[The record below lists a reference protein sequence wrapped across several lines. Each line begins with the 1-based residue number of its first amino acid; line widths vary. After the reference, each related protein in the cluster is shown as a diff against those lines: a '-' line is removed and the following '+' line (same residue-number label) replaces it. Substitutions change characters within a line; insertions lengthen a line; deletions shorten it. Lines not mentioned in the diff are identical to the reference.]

1 MGLLIRI
8 SLRNLLR
15 QKRRNL
21 LLGTA
26 MAIGM
31 AILAIANAFS
41 HGISDVL
48 FNRILTYVAGHVT
61 VAMAQGSDI
70 TRPVFHDGPRLDSLI
85 RAAAPQALTI
95 QEGVG
100 ILARAIG
107 NGKSD
112 NIVLI
117 GMDPTLRG
125 TQQQQENLKAD
136 FRMRQGTF
144 DDVLRTDI
152 ENPALLSADKAA
164 YLNAKVGD
172 LVRVRFTDI
181 HGRRQAVRL
190 TVVGIFSP
198 ANIFMSVPVF
208 VERSRLKALAG
219 YEPGDLAQVSLS
231 LSDPKKQAVPVADAL
246 HAALAPPLAMAYGRL
261 EAGGRKAAGSK
272 AAALALGFLPDSSAL
287 RGLSSALSPGLTEG
301 RSLLSRS
308 DVLMGAALA
317 QTLGVKPGDTVRF
330 AYAAKRASAGS
341 GDSAFATFTLTGIIP
356 AISRLPANVLLVN
369 DKQFYAFYYSHWPAP
384 PPAGSLRPD
393 TTGIGRYLDQEWI
406 LLPRTRTTEELQLKR
421 RDIARFKTKAASL
434 DVQTMYES
442 ASMVIKLEYA
452 LNLITLAAV
461 LILFFIIQVG
471 VVNTLRMTIRERT
484 REIGTIRAIGMQR
497 GQVRAIFLLETF
509 FLSMAA
515 CVAGIGLAFAGM
527 AGLGRLTFRAEGN
540 PLSMLLV
547 EGHPHFQP
555 SVLGT
560 AAYLLIILAIAVA
573 TAWFPARRAAN
584 LHPADALRHFG

>member
-1 MGLLIRI
+1 
-8 SLRNLLR
+8 
-15 QKRRNL
+15 
-21 LLGTA
+21 LGTA

-48 FNRILTYVAGHVT
+48 FNRILSYVAGHVT

-70 TRPVFHDGPRLDSLI
+70 MRPVFHDGPRLDSLI
-85 RAAAPQALTI
+85 RAAAPEALTV

-100 ILARAIG
+100 VFARALG

-112 NIVLI
+112 NIALI
-117 GMDPTLRG
+117 GMDPRVRG
-125 TQQQQENLKAD
+125 TKKQQEDLKSD
-136 FRMRQGTF
+136 FRMRQGSF
-144 DDVLRTDI
+144 DDILRTDI
-152 ENPALLSADKAA
+152 ENPALLSAEKSA

-172 LVRVRFTDI
+172 VLRVRFTDI
-181 HGRRQAVRL
+181 YGRSQAARL

-208 VERSRLKALAG
+208 LERSRLKALAG
-219 YEPGDLAQVSLS
+219 YGPGDLAQVSIS
-231 LSDPKKQAVPVADAL
+231 LPHPKKQAIPAADAL
-246 HAALAPPLAMAYGRL
+246 HAALVPPLAEAYGRV
-261 EAGGRKAAGSK
+261 EARGGASN
-272 AAALALGFLPDSSAL
+272 ALALGFLPDSSAL
-287 RGLSSALSPGLTEG
+287 RGLAAALSPRLTEG

-308 DVLMGAALA
+308 DVLIGDSLA
-317 QTLGVKPGDTVRF
+317 RSLGVKPGDTIRF
-330 AYAAKRASAGS
+330 AYAAKGISAPS
-341 GDSAFATFTLTGIIP
+341 GDSASATFVLTGILP
-356 AISRLPANVLLVN
+356 AASRLPADVLLVN

-384 PPAGSLRPD
+384 PPAGAVRPD
-393 TTGIGRYLDQEWI
+393 TAGLGTYLDREWI

-497 GQVRAIFLLETF
+497 SQVRAVFLLETF
-509 FLSMAA
+509 FLSVAS

-527 AGLGRLTFRAEGN
+527 AGLAQHTFRAEDN
-540 PLSMLLV
+540 PMSMLLV

-555 SVLGT
+555 SALGT
-560 AAYLLIILAIAVA
+560 AAYLLLILAIAVA